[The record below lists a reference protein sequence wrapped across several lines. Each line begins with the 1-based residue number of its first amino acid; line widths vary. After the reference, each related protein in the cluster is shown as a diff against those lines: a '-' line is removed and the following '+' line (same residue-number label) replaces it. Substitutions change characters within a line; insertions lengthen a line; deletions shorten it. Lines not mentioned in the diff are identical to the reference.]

1 MVEKCTV
8 FGLGNLKESNHL
20 ENTRTD
26 RRTILNWIFN
36 RMEVSE
42 LDPSGS
48 KLGQEVGS

>member
-1 MVEKCTV
+1 MGEKCTV

-20 ENTRTD
+20 ENTGIY
-26 RRTILNWIFN
+26 RRTILKWIFN

-48 KLGQEVGS
+48 KQGQEVGS